1 MIKVDNH
8 GCVAIFKL
16 CIPFIL
22 LLHHPVSQTISDIK
36 EGLKLFFIHTAW
48 ILAGAVDTVFHTV
61 DSETGVIIQL
71 IKQWL

>member
-1 MIKVDNH
+1 M
-8 GCVAIFKL
+8 
-16 CIPFIL
+16 L
-22 LLHHPVSQTISDIK
+22 LIHRPVSQTISDIK

-48 ILAGAVDTVFHTV
+48 ILAGAVDTVFHTI